1 MSLGARLRQYRTARG
16 YTLDELVECMDG
28 LVSKQAL
35 SKYEHG
41 RATPRP
47 TVLIALAKALDV
59 NAAHLMSEPRYHFEP
74 AAYRA
79 LASLPKKEQETI
91 ESAVELELE
100 RRLILMD
107 KLGIVPEYPF
117 GESLDVTHDV
127 REAERAA
134 EELRYA
140 WNLGGAPIASVV
152 DTLESKGVHLIDVDT
167 ERKFDGLAVIAT
179 DETGERIAC
188 GIAARL
194 ELSRARQ
201 RMSLAHELGHL
212 SMRVADGLDDEAA
225 ASRFAGAFLYPAEAV
240 RNDFGVR
247 RNRVTVDEL
256 LAAKKRWGM
265 SVQGV
270 LRRLRDLQVI
280 DETSYKWWC
289 MFVSRAGWRTEEP
302 GEEPRE
308 YSTWVETHAHRA
320 AAEGLIAREALAEY
334 IPAASSR
341 TAPEDTDRRAL
352 LKLPLAERRAYMRA
366 QADAHAAEYNAMIDR
381 AWLDADLGEWD
392 DEHE

>member
-1 MSLGARLRQYRTARG
+1 MSLGARLRQYRTARS
-16 YTLDELVECMDG
+16 YTLDELVERMDG

-35 SKYEHG
+35 SKYEHD

-59 NAAHLMSEPRYHFEP
+59 KAAHLMSEPRYQFQLV
-74 AAYRA
+74 AYRA

-100 RRLILMD
+100 RRLTLMD
-107 KLGIVPEYPF
+107 KLGIASEYPF
-117 GESLDVTHDV
+117 SEPLGFMRDLG
-127 REAERAA
+127 EAEHAA

-152 DTLESKGVHLIDVDT
+152 DTLESRGVHLIDIDT
-167 ERKFDGLAVIAT
+167 ERKFDGLAVIAS

-194 ELSRARQ
+194 EVSRARQ
-201 RMSLAHELGHL
+201 RMSHAHELGHL

-240 RNDFGVR
+240 RSDFGTR
-247 RNRVTVDEL
+247 RNRVTAEEL
-256 LAAKKRWGM
+256 LAAKERWGV

-270 LRRLRDLQVI
+270 LYRLRDLCVI
-280 DETSYKWWC
+280 DETSYVFWC
-289 MFVSRAGWRTEEP
+289 KYVSRAGWRTEEP
-302 GEEPRE
+302 GEQPRE
-308 YSTWVETHAHRA
+308 RSTWTETHAFRA
-320 AAEGLIAREALAEY
+320 EAEGLIAREALAEY
-334 IPAASSR
+334 VPSVAQGHRPA
-341 TAPEDTDRRAL
+341 PLDRRAL
-352 LKLPLAERRAYMRA
+352 MSLPLSERRALMKMH
-366 QADAHAAEYNAMIDR
+366 ADAVAAEYNRTID
-381 AWLDADLGEWD
+381 AEWLDADMGEWESD
-392 DEHE
+392 NE

>member
-1 MSLGARLRQYRTARG
+1 MSLGSRLRQYRTARG
-16 YTLDELVECMDG
+16 YTLDELVARMGG

-35 SKYEHG
+35 SKYEHD
-41 RATPRP
+41 RAMPRP
-47 TVLIALAKALDV
+47 TVLIALARALDV
-59 NAAHLMSEPRYHFEP
+59 KGAHLMSEPRYRFEP
-74 AAYRA
+74 VAYRA

-100 RRLILMD
+100 RRLALMD
-107 KLGIVPEYPF
+107 KLGIASEYPF
-117 GESLDVTHDV
+117 SEPLGVMRDLG
-127 REAERAA
+127 EAEHAA

-152 DTLESKGVHLIDVDT
+152 DTLESKGVHLIDIDT
-167 ERKFDGLAVIAT
+167 ERKFDGLAVIAS

-194 ELSRARQ
+194 EVSRARQ
-201 RMSLAHELGHL
+201 RMSHAHELGHL

-225 ASRFAGAFLYPAEAV
+225 ASRFAGAFLYPAKAV
-240 RNDFGVR
+240 RSDFGTR

-289 MFVSRAGWRTEEP
+289 MFVNRAGWRTEEP
-302 GEEPRE
+302 GDELRE

-320 AAEGLIAREALAEY
+320 AAEGLIARETLAEY
-334 IPAASSR
+334 VPAMSSR
-341 TAPEDTDRRAL
+341 TAPEDIDRRAL
-352 LKLPLAERRAYMRA
+352 LKMPLAERRAYMRA

-392 DEHE
+392 HEHE

>member
-74 AAYRA
+74 AAYSA

-140 WNLGGAPIASVV
+140 WSLGGAPIASVV

-194 ELSRARQ
+194 EVSRARQ

-225 ASRFAGAFLYPAEAV
+225 ASRFAGAFLYPA
-240 RNDFGVR
+240 G
-247 RNRVTVDEL
+247 
-256 LAAKKRWGM
+256 GC
-265 SVQGV
+265 SQ
-270 LRRLRDLQVI
+270 
-280 DETSYKWWC
+280 
-289 MFVSRAGWRTEEP
+289 
-302 GEEPRE
+302 
-308 YSTWVETHAHRA
+308 
-320 AAEGLIAREALAEY
+320 
-334 IPAASSR
+334 
-341 TAPEDTDRRAL
+341 
-352 LKLPLAERRAYMRA
+352 
-366 QADAHAAEYNAMIDR
+366 
-381 AWLDADLGEWD
+381 
-392 DEHE
+392 

>member
-1 MSLGARLRQYRTARG
+1 MSLGTRLHQYRTARG
-16 YTLDELVECMDG
+16 YTLDELVARMDG

-35 SKYEHG
+35 SKYEHD

-47 TVLIALAKALDV
+47 TVLIALARALDV
-59 NAAHLMSEPRYHFEP
+59 KAAHLVSEPRYHFEP
-74 AAYRA
+74 VAYRA

-100 RRLILMD
+100 RRLTLMD

-127 REAERAA
+127 SEAERAA
-134 EELRYA
+134 EKLRNA

-152 DTLESKGVHLIDVDT
+152 DTLSSKGVHLIDVDT

-179 DETGERIAC
+179 DESGERIAC
-188 GIAARL
+188 CIAARL
-194 ELSRARQ
+194 EVSCARQ
-201 RMSLAHELGHL
+201 RMSHAHELGHL
-212 SMRVADGLDDEAA
+212 SMRVADGLDEESAA
-225 ASRFAGAFLYPAEAV
+225 RRFAGAFLYPADAV
-240 RNDFGVR
+240 RTEFGAR
-247 RNRVTVDEL
+247 RNRVTIDEL
-256 LAAKKRWGM
+256 LAAKTRWGM

-270 LRRLRDLQVI
+270 LYRLRDLQVI

-289 MFVSRAGWRTEEP
+289 MFINRAGWRTAEP
-302 GEEPRE
+302 GDEPRE
-308 YSTWVETHAHRA
+308 YSTWVATYAHRA
-320 AAEGLIAREALAEY
+320 AAEGLIARESLAEY

-341 TAPEDTDRRAL
+341 TTPGDIDRRAL
-352 LKLPLAERRAYMRA
+352 LKLPLAERRAYMQT
-366 QADAHAAEYNAMIDR
+366 QAEAHAAEYNAMIDR

-392 DEHE
+392 HGHE